1 MRGMSAGQLCEKYL
15 AVFGEPPRSRHK
27 ERLIRRIAWRLQVLE
42 EGDLSERA
50 RRRAVELANDAD
62 LRTLAPRDRET
73 ADPAPIKIPTV
84 RDNRLPKPG
93 TILARQYRG
102 HTIEVR
108 VRKDGLEFNGQVY
121 KTLTAVAKAV
131 TGAHW
136 NGYHFFG
143 LGKQG
148 E

>member
-1 MRGMSAGQLCEKYL
+1 VVSEKYL

-42 EGDLSERA
+42 EGDLSVRA
-50 RRRAVELANDAD
+50 RRRAAELANDAD
-62 LRTLAPRDRET
+62 LRTLAPRDREA
-73 ADPAPIKIPTV
+73 ADPAPIKSPAVAPVV
-84 RDNRLPKPG
+84 RDERLPKPG

-102 HTIEVR
+102 RTIEVR
-108 VRKDGLEFNGQVY
+108 VRKDGLEYNGQIY

-143 LGKQG
+143 LNKQG
-148 E
+148 D